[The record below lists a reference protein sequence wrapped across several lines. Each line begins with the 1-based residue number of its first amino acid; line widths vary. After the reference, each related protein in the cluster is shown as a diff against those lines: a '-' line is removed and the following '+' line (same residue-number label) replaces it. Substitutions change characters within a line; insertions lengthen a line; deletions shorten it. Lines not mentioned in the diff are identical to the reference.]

1 MKNQKS
7 QWLYGINP
15 VFEALRAKRQI
26 KAIYIHT
33 GRHKDVEKLMKE
45 AEIRGIPVRQM
56 NRAFFDSRF
65 PKGNQGVAV
74 EVSER
79 GYVGFD
85 ELMEIPAKKGEK
97 AFFLILDGIED
108 PRNLGAI
115 LRSGEAVGI
124 HGVIIEK
131 HRAAGLG
138 PEAAKASAGASE
150 YVAVSVVSNIKNAI
164 EEMKKEGIFVVGAE
178 GGSELTPYDIDLSV
192 PISLVIGSEGK
203 GLRMTV
209 RERCDKIVSLSMR
222 GKVNSLN
229 VSVAGGILLYEILRQ
244 RLKKT

>member
-1 MKNQKS
+1 M
-7 QWLYGINP
+7 
-15 VFEALRAKRQI
+15 FEALRAQRKI
-26 KAIYIHT
+26 KAIYIHA
-33 GRHKDVEKLMKE
+33 GRHKDVERLRNE
-45 AEIRGIPVRQM
+45 AEIRGIPVKLM

-85 ELMEIPAKKGEK
+85 ELMDVPIEKNEK

-115 LRSGEAVGI
+115 LRSSEASGV

-131 HRAAGLG
+131 HRSASLS
-138 PEAAKASAGASE
+138 PETVKASAGASE
-150 YVAVSVVSNIKNAI
+150 YVAVSMVSNIKNAI
-164 EEMKKEGIFVVGAE
+164 EEMKKQGIFVLGAE
-178 GGSELTPYDIDLSV
+178 GGSNLTPYDIDLTV
-192 PISLVIGSEGK
+192 PLCLVIGSEAR

-209 RERCDKIVSLSMR
+209 KARCDKIVSLPMR
-222 GKVNSLN
+222 GKIDSLN

-244 RLKKT
+244 RLRKT